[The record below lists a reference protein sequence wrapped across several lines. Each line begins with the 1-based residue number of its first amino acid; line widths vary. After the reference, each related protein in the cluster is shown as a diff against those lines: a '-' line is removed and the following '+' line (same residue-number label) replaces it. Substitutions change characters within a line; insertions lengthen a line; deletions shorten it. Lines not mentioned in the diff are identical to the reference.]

1 MISRGVPHE
10 GDGEPVS
17 AEACGGENPGPVAAR
32 DQAPAV
38 AGDILRDGVPHERPA
53 ARPVLALHICVM
65 SRVVDPSQR
74 H

>member
-1 MISRGVPHE
+1 MISSGVPHE

-17 AEACGGENPGPVAAR
+17 AEACGGEDPGPVAAR

-38 AGDILRDGVPHERPA
+38 AGDILRDGVPHEWPA
-53 ARPVLALHICVM
+53 AGPVLALRMRVM
-65 SRVVDPSQR
+65 SRVVTPSQR